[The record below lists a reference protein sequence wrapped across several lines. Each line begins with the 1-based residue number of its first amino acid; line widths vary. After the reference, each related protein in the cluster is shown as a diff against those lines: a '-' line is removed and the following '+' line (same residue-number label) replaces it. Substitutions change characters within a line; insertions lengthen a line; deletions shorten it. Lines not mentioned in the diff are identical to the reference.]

1 MIKYFGTDGIRGKAY
16 EFISEHLAYQ
26 VGLALQVLENDK
38 LIIGR
43 DTRESGLA
51 LATKIIEGAK
61 EVGIRAYDV
70 GVVSTPMLSYLS
82 KCFDSLGVMI
92 TASHNPHTD
101 NGIKIFK
108 VGKKIFSK
116 EEADIE
122 GVLNGIVPVTKN
134 KIEEANLIPFD
145 PIDLYLKLFKQII
158 MRTNM
163 KIGLD
168 FANGA
173 TYEIGKI
180 IFSKI
185 SSNLEFIGD
194 KPNGKNINENVGATN
209 LNALFNLIQEKQL
222 DLGFAFDGDGDRIMV
237 VDSIGKI
244 YDGDLLIYIFAV
256 YLKEQ
261 GLLKGNAVV
270 LTKMSNL
277 GIVKALREQGINV
290 IWADVGDKY
299 VLETLETNNL
309 ILGGENSGHII
320 NLLLLD
326 TGDGL
331 LNAVYLVKVIVDSGK
346 SLEELTRGVILYPNQ
361 TYNLN
366 NVNKK
371 MVNHEAVLA
380 RIDLLRKRL
389 GEDGK
394 IIVRASGTEP
404 VIRITVSASTL
415 SEVDEIIDDI
425 VKTILENSN

>member
-26 VGLALQVLENDK
+26 VGLALQVLANDK

-43 DTRESGLA
+43 DTRESGLY
-51 LATKIIEGAK
+51 LAAKIIEGAN

-82 KCFDSLGVMI
+82 KYFDSLGVMI

-108 VGKKIFSK
+108 AGKKIFSK

-134 KIEEANLIPFD
+134 EIEEANLIPFD

-237 VDSIGKI
+237 VDSNGNI

-256 YLKEQ
+256 YLNNQ
-261 GLLKGNAVV
+261 GLLKDNAVV
-270 LTKMSNL
+270 LTRMSNL
-277 GIVKALREQGINV
+277 GILKALREQGINV
-290 IWADVGDKY
+290 IWTDVGDKY

-331 LNAVYLVKVIVDSGK
+331 LNAVYLVKVIVESGK

-361 TYNLN
+361 TYNLK
-366 NVNKK
+366 NVNKI

-380 RIDLLRKRL
+380 KIDLLRKRL

>member
-26 VGLALQVLENDK
+26 VGLALQVLANDK

-43 DTRESGLA
+43 DTRESGLY
-51 LATKIIEGAK
+51 LATKIIEGAN

-82 KCFDSLGVMI
+82 KYFDSLGVMI

-108 VGKKIFSK
+108 AGKKIFSK

-134 KIEEANLIPFD
+134 EIEEANLIPFD

-237 VDSIGKI
+237 VDSNGNI

-256 YLKEQ
+256 YLKNQ
-261 GLLKGNAVV
+261 GLLKDNAVV
-270 LTKMSNL
+270 LTRMSNL
-277 GIVKALREQGINV
+277 GILKALREQGINV
-290 IWADVGDKY
+290 IWTDVGDKY

-331 LNAVYLVKVIVDSGK
+331 LNAVYLVKVIEESGK

-361 TYNLN
+361 TYNLK
-366 NVNKK
+366 NVNKI

-380 RIDLLRKRL
+380 KIDLLRKRL

>member
-26 VGLALQVLENDK
+26 VGLALQVLANDK

-43 DTRESGLA
+43 DTRESGLY
-51 LATKIIEGAK
+51 LATKIIEGAN

-82 KCFDSLGVMI
+82 KYFDSLGVMI

-108 VGKKIFSK
+108 AGKKIFSK

-134 KIEEANLIPFD
+134 EIEEANLILFD

-237 VDSIGKI
+237 VDSNGNI

-256 YLKEQ
+256 YLNNQ
-261 GLLKGNAVV
+261 GLLKDNAVV
-270 LTKMSNL
+270 LTRMSNL
-277 GIVKALREQGINV
+277 GILKALREQGINV
-290 IWADVGDKY
+290 IWTDVGDKY

-331 LNAVYLVKVIVDSGK
+331 LNAVYLVKVIVESGK

-361 TYNLN
+361 TYNLK
-366 NVNKK
+366 NVNKI

-380 RIDLLRKRL
+380 KIDLLRKRL

-415 SEVDEIIDDI
+415 SEVDQIIDDI